1 MSLLSEIDCYLKILE
16 PVEDNAAFHFVNAL
30 EDMLWAFERRA
41 TATWIFQLAVK
52 RKIYRNDVFRL
63 PTRVLISFVAFVSRF
78 MLSS

>member
-1 MSLLSEIDCYLKILE
+1 MLLLSEIDSYLKILE

-52 RKIYRNDVFRL
+52 RNIYRNDVFRSL
-63 PTRVLISFVAFVSRF
+63 PNFLISF
-78 MLSS
+78 LSS